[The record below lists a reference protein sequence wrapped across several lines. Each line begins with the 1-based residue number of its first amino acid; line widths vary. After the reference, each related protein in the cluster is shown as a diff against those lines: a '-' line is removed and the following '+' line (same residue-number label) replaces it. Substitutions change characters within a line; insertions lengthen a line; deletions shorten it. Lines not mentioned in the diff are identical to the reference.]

1 MLTDDNE
8 AVARQFYLDIF
19 VKGNL
24 QALPNYVAPSCAL
37 FMQGRPP
44 GYAPGLT
51 RMQASIASFLAVLP
65 VAELNVEDVIG
76 QGDRLV
82 VRWAMRVRHMA
93 TYYGIPASG
102 MIATIRGLDLFRLVE
117 RKIVEQWTYVDHEG
131 LLDDLNRL
139 GQFRQARRQPP
150 GEQIDDSSPA

>member
-24 QALPNYVAPSCAL
+24 QALPNYVAPSYVL

-44 GYAPGLT
+44 GYEPGLT
-51 RMQASIASFLAVLP
+51 VIQANIARFLAALP
-65 VAELNVEDVIG
+65 VMELNVEDVIG

-82 VRWAMRVRHMA
+82 VRWVMRVRHKA
-93 TYYGIPASG
+93 TYWGIPASG
-102 MIATIRGLDLFRLVE
+102 MIATIRGLDVFRLVE

-131 LLDDLNRL
+131 FLADLKDLN
-139 GQFRQARRQPP
+139 QVPHARQQPP
-150 GEQIDDSSPA
+150 GEQIDDLPPT